1 MHKPLIVELP
11 YPEIDDIKED
21 KVTALILSRAYS
33 GLHSELSAIL
43 QYVYHHYYLDKLGE
57 HEKAKTLIKISIAE
71 MMHLSMLG
79 ETLLKL
85 GLDPRYINYT
95 PLFSE
100 YYSAKKLSYSTQK
113 DKMLLDNLSGE
124 LVAIEQYKDIIDR
137 ISNQKVQALLSR
149 IILDEELHVKVL
161 KELLEE

>member
-1 MHKPLIVELP
+1 MTKPLIVELP
-11 YPEIDDIKED
+11 YPKMEKQEED
-21 KVTALILSRAYS
+21 KKTALILSKAYS

-43 QYVYHHYYLDKLGE
+43 QYVYHHYYLEQMGE
-57 HEKAKTLIKISIAE
+57 EKIAKTLIEISLAE

-85 GLDPRYINYT
+85 GLDPKYINYT
-95 PLFSE
+95 PFFSE
-100 YYSAKKLSYSTQK
+100 HYSTKNLSYSNQK

-124 LVAIEQYKDIIDR
+124 LVAIEQYKDIINN
-137 ISNQKVQALLSR
+137 ITNQKVQALLSR

-161 KELLEE
+161 KEVMEE